1 MLSRISTPS
10 KERAYLICTES
21 KFLLAKAADLKQ
33 TFLLSEKPE
42 HTSIDNSNLNRQLSH
57 LESPFI

>member
-42 HTSIDNSNLNRQLSH
+42 HTSNLKRQLSH